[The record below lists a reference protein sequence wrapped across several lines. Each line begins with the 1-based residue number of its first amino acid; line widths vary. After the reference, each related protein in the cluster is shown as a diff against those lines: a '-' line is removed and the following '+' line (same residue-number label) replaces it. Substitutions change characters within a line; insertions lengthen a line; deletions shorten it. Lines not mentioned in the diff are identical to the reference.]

1 MNHPLDDERGSTPQA
16 APRPLHNHI
25 RDLAHPNEQRG
36 NGLENRHR
44 SDVRRQQREGL
55 HRRLEEVG
63 AARDDEDVRVARD
76 VLHALLETQQ
86 AAMTALHTT
95 LHQRVAALALLEL
108 VVDVAT
114 RQLESGGSHH
124 DGTKQL
130 DHGDDERA
138 VRRGAE
144 MVAHSTEE
152 RLRQRVDAD
161 ALLRLRHLARAHV
174 LLLEVPLAH
183 RARDRHDADGVD
195 ESGGPEEHEE
205 VPEAENHVGRRV
217 LFDGARDEGAVGHRV
232 GVLADHRRGVLR
244 YASSERNE

>member
-1 MNHPLDDERGSTPQA
+1 MNHPLDDECGSTPQA
-16 APRPLHNHI
+16 ALWPLHNHI

-76 VLHALLETQQ
+76 VLHALLEAQQ
-86 AAMTALHTT
+86 AAVTALHTT
-95 LHQRVAALALLEL
+95 LHQRITALALLEL

-114 RQLESGGSHH
+114 RELESVGSHH

-130 DHGDDERA
+130 DHGNDERA